1 MFEVGKILFVISKK
15 TNKIFPVQ
23 IIECVIRKT
32 TTGESYS
39 HTVVIPYK
47 DRAEMR
53 LEEMDVDIFP
63 TLDSARDHMMHNA
76 ISAIN
81 EMVRRAG
88 EVATSVFSAQE
99 EEEDLDQQVTPGVI
113 DDDGGVTKIVDLGN
127 GQKARLRI

>member
-1 MFEVGKILFVISKK
+1 MFEVSKILFVISKK
-15 TNKIFPVQ
+15 TNKVFPVQ
-23 IIECVIRKT
+23 IIECIIRKT

-39 HTVVIPYK
+39 HTVVIPNK
-47 DRAEMR
+47 EKAEMR

-63 TLDSARDHMMHNA
+63 TLDSARNHMMQNA
-76 ISAIN
+76 ISAID

-88 EVATSVFSAQE
+88 EIATSVFSAP
-99 EEEDLDQQVTPGVI
+99 EEDELDQQVIPSVI